1 MFLLLRD
8 LPPNSAL
15 LFGGILADLQAPF
28 VFVLAFSIVAIVTP
42 FVRSLA
48 LRWKLGD
55 KPNGRSIHTST
66 IPHLGGIG
74 MVVGTIISLAVIGRF
89 FGFSDLGW
97 SFLYKLA
104 APVAMIVVLGLAD
117 DVRNLRA
124 RQKLTVQIVASAI
137 LAVSGVHL
145 YLGLQ
150 SFDANV
156 LAVILLT
163 TFYLVGTSSSVNLI
177 DGHDGVAA
185 GVSLIA
191 AAAFAV
197 LAWIVGANHL
207 VMLSLALAG
216 VCLGFLIYNFPPGKI
231 FMGDTG
237 SMFLGIVLG
246 AIACGL
252 SMTQP
257 AITTFFA
264 VCLVLA
270 IPTLDALLA
279 LARRLVLRRP
289 VFLAD
294 HQHVHHILTSFGF
307 TARQTVAILYSL
319 QAVMACLGVLAMSGY
334 VIPIVAGGVVFL
346 LLFVGF
352 FRLMVVTNQREH
364 SASPNLPHGSVPS
377 LEK

>member
-1 MFLLLRD
+1 MT
-8 LPPNSAL
+8 
-15 LFGGILADLQAPF
+15 DLQALFAVALSFF
-28 VFVLAFSIVAIVTP
+28 VVAIVTP
-42 FVRSLA
+42 LIRALA

-74 MVVGTIISLAVIGRF
+74 MVAGTVLSLVVIGWF
-89 FGFSDLGW
+89 FGFGDTGS

-104 APVAMIVVLGLAD
+104 APVAMIVILGLAD
-117 DVRNLRA
+117 DTRNLRA
-124 RQKLTVQIVASAI
+124 RQKLTVQIIASTI

-145 YLGLQ
+145 YLGFQ
-150 SFDANV
+150 AFDTNV

-163 TFYLVGTSSSVNLI
+163 SFYLVGTSSSVNLI

-185 GVSLIA
+185 GVSLISA
-191 AAAFAV
+191 VAFAV
-197 LAWIVGANHL
+197 LSWIVGANHL
-207 VMLSLALAG
+207 IVLSLALSGA
-216 VCLGFLIYNFPPGKI
+216 CLGFLIYNFPPGKI

-270 IPTLDALLA
+270 IPTMDALLA
-279 LARRLVLRRP
+279 VARRLVLRRP
-289 VFLAD
+289 VFHAD

-307 TARQTVAILYSL
+307 TARQTVVILYCL
-319 QAVMACLGVLAMSGY
+319 QAVMACLGVLAMSGF
-334 VIPIVAGGVVFL
+334 VIPIIAGGVMFL
-346 LLFVGF
+346 FLFVGF
-352 FRLMVVTNQREH
+352 FRLMVITKERAH
-364 SASPNLPHGSVPS
+364 PASPNLAHSSVPT

>member
-1 MFLLLRD
+1 MANLQVLL
-8 LPPNSAL
+8 A
-15 LFGGILADLQAPF
+15 
-28 VFVLAFSIVAIVTP
+28 FVLSFSVVAIVTP
-42 FVRSLA
+42 LIRLLA

-55 KPNGRSIHTST
+55 KPNGRNLHTST

-74 MVVGTIISLAVIGRF
+74 MVAGVVLTLVVIGRF
-89 FGFSDLGW
+89 FGFGETGS
-97 SFLYKLA
+97 SFFYKLA
-104 APVAMIVVLGLAD
+104 VPVSLIVVLGLAD
-117 DVRNLRA
+117 DIRNLRA
-124 RQKLTVQIVASAI
+124 RQKLTIQIIASTI

-145 YLGLQ
+145 YLGFET
-150 SFDANV
+150 FDTNI

-163 TFYLVGTSSSVNLI
+163 SFYLVGTSSSVNLI

-185 GVSLIA
+185 GVSLIS

-197 LAWIVGANHL
+197 LAWIVGASHL
-207 VMLSLALAG
+207 VVIALALSG
-216 VCLGFLIYNFPPGKI
+216 VCLGFLIYNFPPGRI
-231 FMGDTG
+231 FMGDAG

-246 AIACGL
+246 AVACGL
-252 SMTQP
+252 SMAQP
-257 AITTFFA
+257 AVTTFVA

-279 LARRLVLRRP
+279 IARRLFLRRP

-294 HQHVHHILTSFGF
+294 HQHIHHILSSFGF
-307 TARQTVAILYSL
+307 TARQTVVILYSL

-334 VIPIVAGGVVFL
+334 VIPIVAGGVVFV

-352 FRLMVVTNQREH
+352 FRLMVVAKQRSH
-364 SASPNLPHGSVPS
+364 TVSQDLSHGSVPS